1 LDVYYPRTK
10 AVHQSYD
17 FWQPPPV
24 AWSLSLSLIL
34 PYVKELVIPQWM
46 PCEFWGRHNGEI
58 VLL

>member
-24 AWSLSLSLIL
+24 A
-34 PYVKELVIPQWM
+34 
-46 PCEFWGRHNGEI
+46 
-58 VLL
+58 